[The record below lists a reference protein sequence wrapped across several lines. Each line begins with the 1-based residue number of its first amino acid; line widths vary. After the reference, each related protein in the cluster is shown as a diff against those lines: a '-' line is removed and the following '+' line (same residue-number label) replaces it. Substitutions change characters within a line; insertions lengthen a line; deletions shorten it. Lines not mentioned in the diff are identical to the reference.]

1 MTVNVLGQLNING
14 VEIYTYQFP
23 KSPASPEGELYFSH
37 VEILPFMFLG
47 GDFDNFVINVSASD
61 LIDFPSTKQLE
72 TRHVFIKAEAFA
84 RLSKLEI
91 FDDPNWTDLIHPII
105 LQL

>member
-14 VEIYTYQFP
+14 VEIYAYQFP

-37 VEILPFMFLG
+37 VEVLPFIFLG
-47 GDFDNFVINVSASD
+47 VDFNNVSASD

-91 FDDPNWTDLIHPII
+91 FDDPNWTNLIHPII

>member
-1 MTVNVLGQLNING
+1 MIVNILGQLNING
-14 VEIYTYQFP
+14 VEIYVYQLP
-23 KSPASPEGELYFSH
+23 NSPTSSEGLYFSH
-37 VEILPFMFLG
+37 VEILPFIFLG
-47 GDFDNFVINVSASD
+47 GDFDNFDNVNASD
-61 LIDFPSTKQLE
+61 LVDCPSTKQFE

-91 FDDPNWTDLIHPII
+91 FDDPNWTELIHPII